1 VVPAEAVVVGPL
13 HFEPTTMMLEVP
25 PGDGP
30 VVVVKETG
38 ETFHLGSTPAFDLQL
53 AEYAKDRGL
62 PPPPPLGW

>member
-1 VVPAEAVVVGPL
+1 
-13 HFEPTTMMLEVP
+13 
-25 PGDGP
+25 
-30 VVVVKETG
+30 VVKETG